1 MAFQVFAID
10 TLFLSILLNF
20 IVREEKKTKTKFVVI
35 KLTRRFDSNR
45 LTCQKNITKD
55 IKKIYYWLIYIYIQR
70 QKVKCIYIICI
81 QCYFMSN
88 VALIQLLALFFL
100 SFGRFQLKYYLIDIT
115 LGLSVRMD
123 FVSILLKLDKSDFK
137 CIFSGKSIW
146 FVNHQDETESVLFEF
161 TKETD

>member
-55 IKKIYYWLIYIYIQR
+55 IKKIYYWLIYIYT
-70 QKVKCIYIICI
+70 KTKSKMYLYNLHLVLLHVKCCVNTA
-81 QCYFMSN
+81 FGT
-88 VALIQLLALFFL
+88 FFL

-115 LGLSVRMD
+115 LELSVRMD